1 MHHTDKYSEHS
12 LVFVYELSGFGFES
26 SCSHLKYNLLKK
38 FAFKNL
44 WKREKGRPLQEFF
57 QFFWPDFLKSV
68 FEVWNIE

>member
-12 LVFVYELSGFGFES
+12 LVYELSGFGFES

-44 WKREKGRPLQEFF
+44 
-57 QFFWPDFLKSV
+57 
-68 FEVWNIE
+68 